1 MESAACGSQEIE
13 IATVT
18 VEVPDSAFSA
28 LRRSPE
34 EFAQEMQ
41 IAAAIQWYH
50 QRLISQSKAAA
61 IAGLNRREFLTALYN
76 AKVEASQVD
85 IEEMKED
92 VERDLHSRRERRA
105 ADLLDQ
111 GGAARSTAG
120 AGCRSPGA

>member
-1 MESAACGSQEIE
+1 M
-13 IATVT
+13 ATVT

-34 EFAQEMQ
+34 EFAREMR

-61 IAGLNRREFLTALYN
+61 IAGLNRRDFLMALYQ

-85 IEEMKED
+85 IEELKED
-92 VERDLHSRRERRA
+92 VERDRQSRRERLA
-105 ADLLDQ
+105 SDLLDHSW
-111 GGAARSTAG
+111 AARGATGAERAG
-120 AGCRSPGA
+120 AGS